1 MNRMNPCPANGLPA
15 PDADALIHSEK
26 LQTLICA
33 EIAAANGLITFARFM
48 ELALYAPGL
57 GYYAAGA
64 RKFGEAGD
72 FVTAPELSPLFSQ
85 CLAQQCQQILQG
97 LNGGDLLEFGAGT
110 GAMARDILLELERRG
125 SLPDHYFILELSAD
139 LQQRQQE
146 TLRRH
151 VPHLFE
157 RIEWLKQLPAP
168 GFKGVI
174 LANEVVDAMPVHLI
188 QFEEKGVREGF
199 VAWQEGRFVW
209 CDRPLSTPELQQR
222 ITPLQQ
228 ALGDETFCPGYTTEI
243 NLAQQGWI
251 KSLADFMEQGV
262 ALIIDYGFPRHEYY
276 HAERTGGTLMC
287 HYRHRAHAD
296 PLILVGLQDITA
308 HVDFTALAEAALKS
322 GLEVLGY
329 TSQAQF
335 LIASGLGER
344 LAEVDQNDTRHY
356 LEITQQVKKLTLPS
370 EMGELFK
377 VLALGRGYDGML
389 DGFMLQD
396 RRHSL

>member
-1 MNRMNPCPANGLPA
+1 MNRANELPLPS
-15 PDADALIHSEK
+15 PDEQAHSEQLQALIR
-26 LQTLICA
+26 A
-33 EIAAANGLITFARFM
+33 ELEAANGLITFARFM

-64 RKFGEAGD
+64 RKFGAAGD

-85 CLAQQCQQILQG
+85 CLAQQCRQVLREM
-97 LNGGDLLEFGAGT
+97 GGGNILEFGAGT
-110 GAMARDILLELERRG
+110 GTMASDVLLELERLD

-146 TLRRH
+146 TLRRR

-157 RIEWLKQLPAP
+157 RIEWLSALPQP

-188 QFEEKGVREGF
+188 RFEERGVREGF
-199 VAWQEGRFVW
+199 VGWQEGRFVW
-209 CDRPLSTPELQQR
+209 CDSPLSTPELRQR
-222 ITPLQQ
+222 IEALQQ
-228 ALGDETFCPGYTTEI
+228 PCGDEPFCPGYTTEI
-243 NLAQQGWI
+243 NLAQRGWI
-251 KSLADFMEQGV
+251 GSIAALLEEGV

-276 HAERTGGTLMC
+276 HPERTGGTLMC
-287 HYRHRAHAD
+287 HYRHRAHGD

-308 HVDFTALAEAALKS
+308 HVDFTALAEAAHEA
-322 GLEVLGY
+322 GLDVLGY
-329 TSQAQF
+329 TAQAQF
-335 LIASGLGER
+335 LLATGLGER
-344 LAEVDQNDTRHY
+344 IASVDQGDTRAY
-356 LEITQQVKKLTLPS
+356 LEMTQQVKKLTLPS

-377 VLALGRGYDGML
+377 VLAVGRNYGGGL

-396 RRHSL
+396 RRHTL

>member
-1 MNRMNPCPANGLPA
+1 MNRMNALPSPA
-15 PDADALIHSEK
+15 ADELAHSEK
-26 LQTLICA
+26 LQALIRA

-72 FVTAPELSPLFSQ
+72 FVTAPEISPLFSQ
-85 CLAQQCQQILQG
+85 CLAQQCQQVLQQIG
-97 LNGGDLLEFGAGT
+97 GGDLLEFGAGT
-110 GAMARDILLELERRG
+110 GTMASDILLELERLG

-139 LQQRQQE
+139 LQQRQQQ
-146 TLRRH
+146 TLRRR

-157 RIEWLKQLPAP
+157 RLQWLSALPDP

-188 QFEEKGVREGF
+188 RFEEQGVREGF
-199 VAWQEGRFVW
+199 VGWQEGCFVW

-222 ITPLQQ
+222 IDMLC
-228 ALGDETFCPGYTTEI
+228 ASLDRESFCPGYTSEI

-251 KSLADFMEQGV
+251 GSIAELLAQGV

-276 HAERTGGTLMC
+276 HPERTGGTLMC

-296 PLILVGLQDITA
+296 PLILAGLQDITA
-308 HVDFTALAEAALKS
+308 HVDFTALAEAALAAE
-322 GLEVLGY
+322 LEVLGY
-329 TSQAQF
+329 TGQAQF
-335 LIASGLGER
+335 LIATGLGER
-344 LAEVDQNDTRHY
+344 LAAIDQSDSRRY
-356 LEITQQVKKLTLPS
+356 LEVAQQVKKLTLPS

-377 VLALGRGYDGML
+377 VLALGRGYDGAL
-389 DGFMLQD
+389 NGFALQD
-396 RRHSL
+396 RRHTL